1 MYVFSLLNNHAGWNN
16 SAGWKI
22 FKKSIIM
29 QVVIKVQVGNFL
41 EIDMHAV

>member
-1 MYVFSLLNNHAGWNN
+1 MSDTCLLDNHAGWNN
-16 SAGWKI
+16 GGGWKI

-29 QVVIKVQVGNFL
+29 QDGVKVQVGNFL